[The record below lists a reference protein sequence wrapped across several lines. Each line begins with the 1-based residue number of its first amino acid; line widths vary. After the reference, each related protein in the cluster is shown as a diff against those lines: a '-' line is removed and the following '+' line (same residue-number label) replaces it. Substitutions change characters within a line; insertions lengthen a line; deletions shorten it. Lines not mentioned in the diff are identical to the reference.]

1 MADYQQQNQRR
12 SLWGATNSMPII
24 TEATPLSTRVSSIQP
39 QYSYDERRM
48 LPYRESK
55 QAWSPDNLILNS
67 SAGAKQGIRSTKN
80 FVTMLIVG
88 TLISVVACGVPLAV
102 ITALYVQAKSTNT
115 TSGTSN
121 TASSTT
127 LPSQCS
133 SYTTISDATRNVGYS
148 SSFSSCD
155 SSLTA
160 GWYRFV
166 SPAGT
171 QLATSAVNSGYC
183 GANYGTWFNGSLPT
197 TVGGM
202 SGGFAC
208 SYYSG
213 SHEEPKVVTL

>member
-1 MADYQQQNQRR
+1 M
-12 SLWGATNSMPII
+12 SSMNELVP
-24 TEATPLSTRVSSIQP
+24 ASTRVSYIQP
-39 QYSYDERRM
+39 QYLSDDRQMQQYQPVKQQPSKSDSFQSSSLVSVTNDTEKKCSIMM
-48 LPYRESK
+48 LASGI
-55 QAWSPDNLILNS
+55 LIGL
-67 SAGAKQGIRSTKN
+67 
-80 FVTMLIVG
+80 
-88 TLISVVACGVPLAV
+88 VVCGVPLA
-102 ITALYVQAKSTNT
+102 IMATLYAQTESTNT

-213 SHEEPKVVTL
+213 S